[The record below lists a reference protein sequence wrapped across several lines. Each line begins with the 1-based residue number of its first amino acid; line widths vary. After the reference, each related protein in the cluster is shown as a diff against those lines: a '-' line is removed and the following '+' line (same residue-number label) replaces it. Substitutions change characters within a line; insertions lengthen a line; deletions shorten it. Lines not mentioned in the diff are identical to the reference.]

1 MAHADFV
8 HLHLHTEYSL
18 LDGACRLDK
27 LIEKAHELKFPA
39 LAITDHGAMHGV
51 VDFYKEARA
60 KGIKPI
66 IGCEVYVAPGSRL
79 EKKSSTGGK
88 DVYNHLVLL
97 AKNEV
102 GYKNLVKLT
111 TAAHLEG
118 YYYKPR
124 IDKEILA
131 AHKEGL
137 IALSGCLASEVP
149 QAIMKDQLAQ
159 ARDAMDWFKQ
169 TLGAENFYLELQNHG
184 IAEQAKVNKHLIAWA
199 KEFGLKCVATN
210 DVHYVEKKHSHAHDC
225 LVCIGTQSLLSDPKR
240 MSAGYV
246 PEQFFLRSADEMKAR
261 FTELPEAVTN
271 TLEVA
276 EKCNVEFDFKTL
288 HYPLFDPPEHF
299 TREGYLRHLLA
310 DALFRRYTIHAKAQG
325 QEFVVEGIDDPK
337 RLPTYQPNEPLTP
350 ALSPGEREK
359 RAPSSDM
366 AMAVTG
372 SADSQI
378 MESVAPLSPLPGGE
392 GQGEGERKADIH
404 DPAIATAIKVVI
416 DRLQVELGVIEKTG
430 FISYFLIVADFVQY
444 GRSKGIACVAR
455 GSAAGSLVTY
465 LLEIANVDPI
475 RYGLLFERFLNPE
488 RVNPPDID
496 IDFADDRRAD
506 VIEYV
511 RQKYG
516 RDAVAQ
522 IITFGTMGAKSVVRD
537 VGRVMGLSYGECD
550 RLAKMVPAE
559 LKMSLEKA
567 LKQSPELKQAYE
579 TEETTRELIDTAFV
593 LEDLARNTSVHAAG
607 VVIGAEPLVNL
618 LPLKTDEDG
627 ALVTQY
633 PMNPV
638 GELGLLK
645 MDFLGLKT
653 LTVIRN
659 TCDMILKTRGLVVDV
674 DQLPLD
680 DKKTYDLLNRAETLG
695 VFQLESG
702 GMRDLCRKFQ
712 IASVEHITA
721 LVALYRPGPMD
732 LIPEFIK
739 RRHGEVKVEYEHP
752 LLEPIAKET
761 YGILIYQE
769 QVMQAA
775 QILGGYTLG
784 GADLLRRAMG
794 KKKVEEMQQHR
805 ESFVKGSLEKNK
817 IPKAKANQI
826 FDLLEKFAGYGFNKS
841 HAAAYAVVA
850 YQTAYLK
857 ANYPVEFL
865 CAMMTNDMGDTA
877 KLAQFIAEARTMG
890 LEVLAP
896 DVNESQ
902 VFFAPAAGGGSGSGT
917 GVPPVPPEG
926 ILPAIAGQK
935 GNSGETPGDT
945 GKMPVPLT
953 FVGFDK
959 QRPAGIR
966 WRNLPHWQQEGVTYF
981 VTFRLADSL
990 PQSVSGKWRLERE
1003 QALRALEQPPELSAT
1018 NSGQKTPE
1026 AEPAEVARRGQ
1037 MEEITKTFRERLEA
1051 FLDEGR
1057 GECWLKNP
1065 AVAEVVEQALRHF
1078 DGERYVLGSYVIMPN
1093 HVHVLVRP
1101 LMNHALSEILHSW
1114 KSFTAKEAN
1123 KILQR
1128 SGEFWQDESF
1138 DHIVRNEHALENFA
1152 AYIEA
1157 NPRYAGLSAGNY
1169 RVGGGSGTLEQS
1181 TSGTGVPPVHPE
1193 GIWPAA
1199 AGQKGNSGETPGD
1212 TGKMPVLLGERKV
1225 IRFGLAAIKGVGE
1238 SAVQIMLKARAEGGK
1253 FTSLA
1258 DLCERVDGR
1267 AVTRKTLEAL
1277 IKTGA
1282 CDGFGQ
1288 NRATLF
1294 AQIDRTLARAASI
1307 VSDRQKGQSS
1317 LFGVLEEKASS
1328 VMPEAISSL
1337 PEWPQHELL
1346 AHEKELL
1353 GFYVT
1358 GHPLTPFAPILE
1370 KYCLATTSKLAE
1382 LPNRSLTRI
1391 GGLIAAAQH
1400 GVSKKSG
1407 KPYSMVTLEDLEG
1420 TVQILVMNE
1429 NYDKFRA
1436 LLELNKAIMVVGEVN
1451 TGEDRPKIFPQEM
1464 FPLEDAPKKYTKQVH
1479 FRLQTAHL
1487 QPESMNSVMEIVAAH
1502 PGRCPL
1508 MFCFRYPT
1516 GQAVFVQPH
1525 ERYGV
1530 LPSRELQAAI
1540 DEKFGTDTYY
1550 VKVDLS
1556 LPEKQNRWGKKA
1568 DFNGGGGDE

>member
-1 MAHADFV
+1 MSHSDFV

-27 LIEKAHELKFPA
+27 LCEKARDLKFPA
-39 LAITDHGAMHGV
+39 LAITDHGAMHGA
-51 VDFYKEARA
+51 VDFYKEARD
-60 KGIKPI
+60 KGVKPI

-97 AKNEV
+97 AKDQV

-124 IDKEILA
+124 IDKQILSECR
-131 AHKEGL
+131 EGL
-137 IALSGCLASEVP
+137 IALSGCLASEIP
-149 QAIMKDQLAQ
+149 QAIIKEQLSQ
-159 ARDAMDWFKQ
+159 ARDAVDWFKEIF
-169 TLGAENFYLELQNHG
+169 TAENFYLELQNHG
-184 IAEQAKVNKHLIAWA
+184 IAEQAKVNKHLIQWA

-225 LVCIGTQSLLSDPKR
+225 LVCIGTQSMLNDPKR

-246 PEQFFLRSADEMKAR
+246 PEQFYLRSAEEMKAR
-261 FTELPEAVTN
+261 LADLPEAVTN

-276 EKCNVEFDFKTL
+276 EKCNVDFDFKTL
-288 HYPLFDPPEHF
+288 HYPVFTPPEHF
-299 TREGYLRHLLA
+299 TREGFLRKWLA
-310 DALFRRYTIHAKAQG
+310 EGLFTRYTIHARAVG
-325 QEFVVEGIDDPK
+325 NEFVVERVDDPK
-337 RLPTYQPNEPLTP
+337 RLPTFDPNNPDEQ
-350 ALSPGEREK
+350 A
-359 RAPSSDM
+359 
-366 AMAVTG
+366 
-372 SADSQI
+372 
-378 MESVAPLSPLPGGE
+378 
-392 GQGEGERKADIH
+392 
-404 DPAIATAIKVVI
+404 AIKTVI
-416 DRLQVELGVIEKTG
+416 DRLQLELKVIEKTG
-430 FISYFLIVADFVQY
+430 FISYFLIVGDFIRY

-455 GSAAGSLVTY
+455 GSAAGSIVTY

-511 RQKYG
+511 REKYG

-550 RLAKMVPAE
+550 RLAKMIPAE

-593 LEDLARNTSVHAAG
+593 LEDLSRNSSVHAAG
-607 VVIGAEPLVNL
+607 VVIGPEPLVNL

-633 PMNPV
+633 AMNPV

-659 TCDMILKTRGLVVDV
+659 TCEMVKRTKGITVNV

-775 QILGGYTLG
+775 QVLGGYTLG

-794 KKKVEEMQQHR
+794 KKKVEEMQKHR
-805 ESFVKGSLEKNK
+805 EIFVKGCAERNN

-877 KLAQFIAEARTMG
+877 KLSEYIAEARVMG
-890 LEVLAP
+890 IEVLAP
-896 DVNESQ
+896 DVNESH
-902 VFFAPAAGGGSGSGT
+902 VAFAPA
-917 GVPPVPPEG
+917 
-926 ILPAIAGQK
+926 
-935 GNSGETPGDT
+935 
-945 GKMPVPLT
+945 
-953 FVGFDK
+953 
-959 QRPAGIR
+959 R
-966 WRNLPHWQQEGVTYF
+966 
-981 VTFRLADSL
+981 
-990 PQSVSGKWRLERE
+990 
-1003 QALRALEQPPELSAT
+1003 
-1018 NSGQKTPE
+1018 
-1026 AEPAEVARRGQ
+1026 
-1037 MEEITKTFRERLEA
+1037 
-1051 FLDEGR
+1051 
-1057 GECWLKNP
+1057 
-1065 AVAEVVEQALRHF
+1065 
-1078 DGERYVLGSYVIMPN
+1078 DG
-1093 HVHVLVRP
+1093 
-1101 LMNHALSEILHSW
+1101 
-1114 KSFTAKEAN
+1114 
-1123 KILQR
+1123 
-1128 SGEFWQDESF
+1128 
-1138 DHIVRNEHALENFA
+1138 
-1152 AYIEA
+1152 
-1157 NPRYAGLSAGNY
+1157 
-1169 RVGGGSGTLEQS
+1169 
-1181 TSGTGVPPVHPE
+1181 
-1193 GIWPAA
+1193 
-1199 AGQKGNSGETPGD
+1199 
-1212 TGKMPVLLGERKV
+1212 KV

-1238 SAVQIMLKARAEGGK
+1238 GAVQVMLKAREEGGK
-1253 FTSLA
+1253 FKSLA

-1294 AQIDRTLARAASI
+1294 AQIERTLARAASI
-1307 VSDRQKGQSS
+1307 ISDRTKGQSS
-1317 LFGVLEEKASS
+1317 LFGMMEDKAAD
-1328 VMPEAISSL
+1328 VMPEAIASL
-1337 PEWPQHELL
+1337 PEWSQHELL

-1358 GHPLTPFAPILE
+1358 GHPLTPYAPILE
-1370 KYCLATTSKLAE
+1370 KYCLAKSTELMS
-1382 LPNRSLTRI
+1382 LPNRSMTRI

-1407 KPYSMVTLEDLEG
+1407 KPYSMVTLEDLQG
-1420 TVQILVMNE
+1420 SVQVLVMND
-1429 NYDKFRA
+1429 YDKFRP
-1436 LLELNKAIMVVGEVN
+1436 LLEPNKAIMVIGEVS
-1451 TGEDRPKIFPQEM
+1451 TGEDRPKIFPQEI
-1464 FPLEDAPKKYTKQVH
+1464 FALEDAPKKFTKQVH
-1479 FRLQTAHL
+1479 FRLHTAHL
-1487 QPESMNSVMEIVAAH
+1487 QPESMSAVSQIVAAH
-1502 PGRCPL
+1502 PGKCPL
-1508 MFCFRYPT
+1508 MLCFRYPT
-1516 GQAVFVQPH
+1516 GKVVFVQPN

-1530 LPSRELQAAI
+1530 TPSRELHEAI
-1540 DEKFGTDTYY
+1540 DKQFGEETYY
-1550 VKVDLS
+1550 VKVDTS
-1556 LPEKQNRWGKKA
+1556 LPEKQNRWAKKTE
-1568 DFNGGGGDE
+1568 FNGGGGED